1 MWGNAVLFPVLW
13 NEGRNLAEAKN
24 TASLRKKQKGL
35 AHYGGFS
42 DSPAQWFGK
51 YVLHLQELELFDG
64 PKASFWEPL
73 WSTRVNP
80 QFKRNKPNVAFQNR
94 KANKALVILNDP
106 NVVAS
111 VLSGDIPKQIQL
123 SRCLFLWETRK
134 KLILFELKEWTQEGS
149 EREVMTVLPLFTYLF
164 VFRRDQLSPFCIPAN
179 TYIYIIP
186 SDLVTKT

>member
-1 MWGNAVLFPVLW
+1 MLFLFPVLW

-123 SRCLFLWETRK
+123 SRCLFL
-134 KLILFELKEWTQEGS
+134 
-149 EREVMTVLPLFTYLF
+149 
-164 VFRRDQLSPFCIPAN
+164 
-179 TYIYIIP
+179 
-186 SDLVTKT
+186 